1 MWLGIGQVKEKGFC
15 LMVVDELNGAFGQ
28 SGRHLID
35 RRIVLYHV
43 IIVIEWQCWI
53 GMVGRWMIGPHIVG
67 VGKTVKL
74 GKTMTQWQVFGL
86 ITQMPLPIRAVA

>member
-1 MWLGIGQVKEKGFC
+1 
-15 LMVVDELNGAFGQ
+15 MVVDELNGAFGQ

-53 GMVGRWMIGPHIVG
+53 GMVGRWMIGPTYRWSREDR
-67 VGKTVKL
+67 KT
-74 GKTMTQWQVFGL
+74 
-86 ITQMPLPIRAVA
+86 R